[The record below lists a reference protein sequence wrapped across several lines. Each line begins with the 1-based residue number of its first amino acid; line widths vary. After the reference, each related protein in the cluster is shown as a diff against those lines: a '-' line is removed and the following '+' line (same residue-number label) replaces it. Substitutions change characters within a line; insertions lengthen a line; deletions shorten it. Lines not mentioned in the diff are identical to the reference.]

1 MLYLLLKT
9 FKLYILL
16 YSAYIVGWN
25 KYQDAC
31 NAQEN
36 SLFKIFL
43 SDIFLFFFFQETF
56 SILFSKSRT
65 SLKYSI
71 REWGLMGEWINNHF
85 MYIPTSIYLFK
96 VKNEN
101 TRARCEICSKLKI
114 RTPER
119 HSGVFIVNFEHISHL
134 VLVFLWFILNMWM
147 PAGLDPADVH
157 SVSLLTCF
165 CVEMMTW
172 YFLHRLGSKHNN
184 MQNMEKGW
192 NCNKLHFLCTYLLF
206 PFFLFLLW
214 LFRKEYFLVWVIFS
228 KI

>member
-71 REWGLMGEWINNHF
+71 REWSLMGEWINNHF

-134 VLVFLWFILNMWM
+134 VHFEHVN
-147 PAGLDPADVH
+147 AGWVR
-157 SVSLLTCF
+157 SGGCTFSLTA
-165 CVEMMTW
+165 
-172 YFLHRLGSKHNN
+172 
-184 MQNMEKGW
+184 
-192 NCNKLHFLCTYLLF
+192 YLL
-206 PFFLFLLW
+206 LCGNDD
-214 LFRKEYFLVWVIFS
+214 VIFLAS
-228 KI
+228 IGI